1 MSDFE
6 AGQNSIIALIRQWA
20 THNAKIGRHGTNRRM
35 RALAAKLERE
45 RPVQVPMEP
54 QGRAI
59 PLVEDIQRGMEFFCG
74 QNECPDIGDYKPLPG
89 TKKSNALYRL
99 LGRKSE

>member
-20 THNAKIGRHGTNRRM
+20 THQAKIGRHGTNRRY
-35 RALAAKLERE
+35 RDLVAKLERE

-59 PLVEDIQRGMEFFCG
+59 PLVETMTEEDRERVIKRIKEA
-74 QNECPDIGDYKPLPG
+74 PVTAAV
-89 TKKSNALYRL
+89 TKKPWWSV
-99 LGRKSE
+99 

>member
-35 RALAAKLERE
+35 RDLAAKLERE
-45 RPVQVPMEP
+45 RPAQVPMEP

-59 PLVEDIQRGMEFFCG
+59 PLVEDIQREF
-74 QNECPDIGDYKPLPG
+74 QRNLTDALKARKPPSPP
-89 TKKSNALYRL
+89 KPWWKV
-99 LGRKSE
+99 